1 MVVIM
6 KRTLSI
12 LIALLFVSSTL
23 SAQAEFYVGGQVGLN
38 SPLDLTNVQGTGA
51 ATGITLTDL
60 EVDKMVVFGAKVG
73 GYFPKSL
80 NWLGGEIEVYHTD
93 SDIKQQPVTISAP
106 ILGLTASGTLNAIDL
121 AITTVAFN
129 ILVRYPHETW
139 QPYAGVGGGL
149 NVARL
154 SGTGTVSE
162 TAYLPTLNFLAG
174 LKFFVTE
181 QVAVFGEYKFNY
193 GSGWEFEDNSIE
205 FDYSTNMFLGG
216 VSYHFD
222 TN

>member
-1 MVVIM
+1 M
-6 KRTLSI
+6 KKTLLLLLICVLI
-12 LIALLFVSSTL
+12 LGSTL

-38 SPLDLTNVQGTGA
+38 SPQDLTDIRGTGSA
-51 ATGITLTDL
+51 SGITLSDL
-60 EVDKMVVFGAKVG
+60 ELENMVVFGAKFG

-106 ILGLTASGTLNAIDL
+106 ILGLTASGTLPASDL

-129 ILVRYPHETW
+129 VLVRYPHQTW
-139 QPYAGVGGGL
+139 QPYAGVGAGL

-154 SGTGTVSE
+154 SGGTAISE
-162 TAYLPTLNFLAG
+162 TAYLPSLNFLAG

-181 QVAVFGEYKFNY
+181 QVSVFGEYKFNY
-193 GSGWEFEDNSIE
+193 GSGWEFEDNLLE